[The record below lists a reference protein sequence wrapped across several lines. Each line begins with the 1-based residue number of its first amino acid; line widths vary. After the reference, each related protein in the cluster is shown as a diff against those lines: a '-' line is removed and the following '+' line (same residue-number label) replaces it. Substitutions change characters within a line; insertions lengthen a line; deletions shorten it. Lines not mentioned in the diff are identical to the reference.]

1 MVYLGLVLTRVSI
14 SIAFLLIAVLT
25 HIILKTFYNI
35 SIVKEGWSWVKFREG
50 LYKTF
55 VVLLGTYLLS
65 ITLAFF
71 PIFLTM
77 LGVPISND
85 VIEYL
90 NVTTILLMM
99 LKPTIA
105 YTKRNIENLEKII
118 LGLLPDKPRN
128 INKETEE
135 IQEVKEEVLEQTKAS
150 IIKLNG

>member
-77 LGVPISND
+77 LGVPISNN

-128 INKETEE
+128 MNKETEE
-135 IQEVKEEVLEQTKAS
+135 IQEVKKEVLEQTKAS

>member
-1 MVYLGLVLTRVSI
+1 MAYLWMTLCRVSI
-14 SIAFLLIAVLT
+14 SIAFLLIAVVT
-25 HIILKTFYNI
+25 HILLKTFYNI
-35 SIVKEGWSWVKFREG
+35 SITKEKWSWAKCREG
-50 LYKTF
+50 LSKMAI
-55 VVLLGTYLLS
+55 VLLGTYLLS
-65 ITLAFF
+65 ATLAFF
-71 PIFLTM
+71 PVFLTM

-105 YTKRNIENLEKII
+105 YTKRNIDNLEKII

-128 INKETEE
+128 MNKETEE
-135 IQEVKEEVLEQTKAS
+135 VAGVREEILEQAKKS

>member
-128 INKETEE
+128 MSRETEE

>member
-128 INKETEE
+128 MNRETEE
-135 IQEVKEEVLEQTKAS
+135 IQEVKEEVLEQTKTS

>member
-35 SIVKEGWSWVKFREG
+35 SIIKEGWSWVKFREG

-128 INKETEE
+128 MNKETEE
-135 IQEVKEEVLEQTKAS
+135 IQEVKEEILEQTKAS